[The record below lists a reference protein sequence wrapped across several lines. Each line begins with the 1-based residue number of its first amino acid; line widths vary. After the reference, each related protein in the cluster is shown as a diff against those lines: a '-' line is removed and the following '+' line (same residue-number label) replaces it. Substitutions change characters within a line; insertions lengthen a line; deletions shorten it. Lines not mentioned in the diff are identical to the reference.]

1 MTHTFRSRAHC
12 AIALISAWVYTAP
25 VGLHGEQRMRPRA
38 PGTTRSRSRTLTFRL
53 HSGSPDT
60 STGRARARYTICGYD
75 THAGAGMATTSPGPN
90 NVKHTL
96 KSDCFDPFDTT
107 MLSAFTGR
115 PPESSDRC
123 FAAAARSS
131 RIPSFAG
138 ECVFPSRIARTP
150 ASAGID
156 GVGKSGSPAP
166 RSITSSPA
174 ALRRFASC
182 EMAIVAEVSRCCTLG
197 EKPEAGLMGDRIAT
211 AGDGTQPGIP
221 RLKPGLGTTLPLR
234 ATPRRA
240 HPSGWGP
247 R

>member
-38 PGTTRSRSRTLTFRL
+38 RC
-53 HSGSPDT
+53 
-60 STGRARARYTICGYD
+60 TICGYD

-138 ECVFPSRIARTP
+138 
-150 ASAGID
+150 
-156 GVGKSGSPAP
+156 
-166 RSITSSPA
+166 
-174 ALRRFASC
+174 
-182 EMAIVAEVSRCCTLG
+182 
-197 EKPEAGLMGDRIAT
+197 
-211 AGDGTQPGIP
+211 
-221 RLKPGLGTTLPLR
+221 
-234 ATPRRA
+234 
-240 HPSGWGP
+240 
-247 R
+247 